1 MERSEYLPLYL
12 AECRDNV
19 QLLSGCVTDLH
30 TGERGP
36 EAVDEIFRHLHSIKS
51 MSAMMGFAGIVR
63 LSHTAEDVVD
73 LLRRR
78 ESLPG
83 QEVTDL
89 LHAVVDRLSDAVDGV
104 EESGRDELDP
114 SELVERLHRLVR
126 SGDEARPE
134 PATFAPQAAPERA
147 PVLPRATEARHQ
159 PHTVRVDAEQLDDLV
174 ARLEH
179 LSALSSRA
187 VTAAAGGAGP
197 AVTGPVLNELA
208 RGCEDAEEIVR
219 GMRVISAHVVLGWLP
234 RLVRELS
241 AQLGK
246 RVDLQVVGEQTK
258 LDRVVAQAIGD
269 ALVHL
274 VRNALDHGLERPE
287 ERRAIGKSEQGIL
300 TVSARPE
307 GKFIVVTVTDDGRG
321 VDPSIVAHAAAERG
335 LISSADIDSITEAQ
349 AIELLFAPGFSTAAE
364 IDDVSGRGVGMD
376 AVREKL
382 RALGGDVTVVSRAG
396 RGTVSQIRVPL
407 GAAMSGSVSSQRA
420 A

>member
-1 MERSEYLPLYL
+1 
-12 AECRDNV
+12 
-19 QLLSGCVTDLH
+19 
-30 TGERGP
+30 
-36 EAVDEIFRHLHSIKS
+36 
-51 MSAMMGFAGIVR
+51 
-63 LSHTAEDVVD
+63 
-73 LLRRR
+73 
-78 ESLPG
+78 
-83 QEVTDL
+83 
-89 LHAVVDRLSDAVDGV
+89 
-104 EESGRDELDP
+104 
-114 SELVERLHRLVR
+114 
-126 SGDEARPE
+126 
-134 PATFAPQAAPERA
+134 
-147 PVLPRATEARHQ
+147 
-159 PHTVRVDAEQLDDLV
+159 
-174 ARLEH
+174 
-179 LSALSSRA
+179 
-187 VTAAAGGAGP
+187 
-197 AVTGPVLNELA
+197 
-208 RGCEDAEEIVR
+208 
-219 GMRVISAHVVLGWLP
+219 MRVISAHVVLGWLP

-287 ERRAIGKSEQGIL
+287 ERRAIGKTEQGIL